1 MTAKLIVGIVLV
13 FFVLFVTVGLELM
26 ESLRGIRLSEEDVNN
41 SFKDV
46 RK

>member
-1 MTAKLIVGIVLV
+1 MTVKLIVGIVLV
-13 FFVLFVTVGLELM
+13 FFVLFIAVGVELS
-26 ESLRGIRLSEEDVNN
+26 ESLKNIRLSEEDVNN